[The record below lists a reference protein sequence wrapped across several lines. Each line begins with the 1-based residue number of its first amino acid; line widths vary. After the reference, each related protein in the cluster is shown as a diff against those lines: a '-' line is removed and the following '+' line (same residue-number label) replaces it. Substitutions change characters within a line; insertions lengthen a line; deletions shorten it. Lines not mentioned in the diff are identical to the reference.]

1 MGKDIRDGRR
11 PRDLALHSSGNLSPV
26 LLAMSA
32 APTVFGLIN
41 AAAVAEAHG
50 SGRSAGLSCAARTQ
64 SSGIET

>member
-1 MGKDIRDGRR
+1 MGKDIRDGHR

-26 LLAMSA
+26 FLAMSA
-32 APTVFGLIN
+32 ALTVFGLIN